1 MCLRTKIHK
10 GPELDLPEPRVWK
23 DGLRLKLRKN
33 GISGCMFKWISQYL
47 SNRKARVHVNGTYSR
62 KKTLREGVPQ
72 GGVLSP
78 TLFLIF
84 INDIVKDLPRNVHGA
99 IYADDL
105 VLWCSEEYTS
115 TANYRL
121 QEALNTL
128 EKWTKQWLMTINSA
142 KTTYTVFSLSTKK
155 QKVTLKLNGQ
165 ALPAEDN
172 PTYLGVT
179 FDKRLT
185 WKEQTEKAEARAKA
199 RLAIMKKLAGTQWG
213 ANARILKTMY
223 TGRVRP
229 VLEYGVSAWGTAA
242 KSNLD
247 KITKVQNQATRVITG
262 AMKSTPIKELETIT
276 GLAPIVQRKDSKL
289 LIQAAKFRR
298 LPEHPMKDRMS
309 QPVKR
314 RLKRESFLHQVRSLE
329 KKNQDMQGQ
338 NPKELPRCAKH
349 PAWEEET
356 SLQIHEAIPGIGK
369 KSSQNDLEKR
379 SFAVEHIQTNYPATD
394 WTHVYTDG
402 SAEKAVRN
410 GGAGIYIKYPGD
422 ALSVL
427 QALKSSKNKDLND
440 LTSALTSLSQ
450 THTIALQWIPSHCN
464 VFGNETADLLAKK
477 AAALQQN
484 DYTTTYSEAK
494 TIIHA
499 QQHEEWL
506 QEHPNHVQNDAYHA
520 LTRAEQVVIF
530 RLRTGHN
537 RLNHHLYTKLH
548 IGTSDQC
555 TCQTGGQTVIH
566 VLQHCP
572 MYENIRNLMW
582 PQDTPMAQKLYGS
595 LEDLRRTATFM
606 SETGLS
612 I

>member
-1 MCLRTKIHK
+1 
-10 GPELDLPEPRVWK
+10 
-23 DGLRLKLRKN
+23 
-33 GISGCMFKWISQYL
+33 
-47 SNRKARVHVNGTYSR
+47 
-62 KKTLREGVPQ
+62 
-72 GGVLSP
+72 
-78 TLFLIF
+78 
-84 INDIVKDLPRNVHGA
+84 
-99 IYADDL
+99 
-105 VLWCSEEYTS
+105 
-115 TANYRL
+115 
-121 QEALNTL
+121 
-128 EKWTKQWLMTINSA
+128 
-142 KTTYTVFSLSTKK
+142 
-155 QKVTLKLNGQ
+155 
-165 ALPAEDN
+165 
-172 PTYLGVT
+172 
-179 FDKRLT
+179 
-185 WKEQTEKAEARAKA
+185 
-199 RLAIMKKLAGTQWG
+199 
-213 ANARILKTMY
+213 
-223 TGRVRP
+223 
-229 VLEYGVSAWGTAA
+229 
-242 KSNLD
+242 
-247 KITKVQNQATRVITG
+247 
-262 AMKSTPIKELETIT
+262 MKSTPIKELETIT

-356 SLQIHEAIPGIGK
+356 SLQIHETIPGIGK

-379 SFAVEHIQTNYPATD
+379 SFAVDHIQTNYPATD

-402 SAEKAVRN
+402 SAEKAVR
-410 GGAGIYIKYPGD
+410 
-422 ALSVL
+422 
-427 QALKSSKNKDLND
+427 DLHKVPW
-440 LTSALTSLSQ
+440 SQ
-450 THTIALQWIPSHCN
+450 
-464 VFGNETADLLAKK
+464 K

-572 MYENIRNLMW
+572 MYENLRNLMW

>member
-1 MCLRTKIHK
+1 MF
-10 GPELDLPEPRVWK
+10 
-23 DGLRLKLRKN
+23 
-33 GISGCMFKWISQYL
+33 ISD
-47 SNRKARVHVNGTYSR
+47 VV
-62 KKTLREGVPQ
+62 
-72 GGVLSP
+72 
-78 TLFLIF
+78 IF
-84 INDIVKDLPRNVHGA
+84 
-99 IYADDL
+99 Y
-105 VLWCSEEYTS
+105 
-115 TANYRL
+115 
-121 QEALNTL
+121 
-128 EKWTKQWLMTINSA
+128 
-142 KTTYTVFSLSTKK
+142 
-155 QKVTLKLNGQ
+155 
-165 ALPAEDN
+165 
-172 PTYLGVT
+172 
-179 FDKRLT
+179 
-185 WKEQTEKAEARAKA
+185 
-199 RLAIMKKLAGTQWG
+199 MKK
-213 ANARILKTMY
+213 ILLQ
-223 TGRVRP
+223 GFP
-229 VLEYGVSAWGTAA
+229 SPGPTAA
-242 KSNLD
+242 
-247 KITKVQNQATRVITG
+247 TKN
-262 AMKSTPIKELETIT
+262 
-276 GLAPIVQRKDSKL
+276 IV
-289 LIQAAKFRR
+289 
-298 LPEHPMKDRMS
+298 
-309 QPVKR
+309 
-314 RLKRESFLHQVRSLE
+314 FL
-329 KKNQDMQGQ
+329 
-338 NPKELPRCAKH
+338 
-349 PAWEEET
+349 T
-356 SLQIHEAIPGIGK
+356 
-369 KSSQNDLEKR
+369 
-379 SFAVEHIQTNYPATD
+379 
-394 WTHVYTDG
+394 
-402 SAEKAVRN
+402 
-410 GGAGIYIKYPGD
+410 D

-477 AAALQQN
+477 ATALQQN

-572 MYENIRNLMW
+572 MYENLRNLMW

>member
-1 MCLRTKIHK
+1 M
-10 GPELDLPEPRVWK
+10 
-23 DGLRLKLRKN
+23 
-33 GISGCMFKWISQYL
+33 
-47 SNRKARVHVNGTYSR
+47 
-62 KKTLREGVPQ
+62 
-72 GGVLSP
+72 
-78 TLFLIF
+78 
-84 INDIVKDLPRNVHGA
+84 
-99 IYADDL
+99 
-105 VLWCSEEYTS
+105 
-115 TANYRL
+115 
-121 QEALNTL
+121 
-128 EKWTKQWLMTINSA
+128 
-142 KTTYTVFSLSTKK
+142 
-155 QKVTLKLNGQ
+155 KLNRLLCVFGRIR
-165 ALPAEDN
+165 
-172 PTYLGVT
+172 YL
-179 FDKRLT
+179 
-185 WKEQTEKAEARAKA
+185 W
-199 RLAIMKKLAGTQWG
+199 
-213 ANARILKTMY
+213 
-223 TGRVRP
+223 
-229 VLEYGVSAWGTAA
+229 
-242 KSNLD
+242 
-247 KITKVQNQATRVITG
+247 
-262 AMKSTPIKELETIT
+262 
-276 GLAPIVQRKDSKL
+276 KDSKL

-356 SLQIHEAIPGIGK
+356 SLQIHETIPGIGK

-379 SFAVEHIQTNYPATD
+379 SLAVEHIQTNYPATD

-410 GGAGIYIKYPGD
+410 GGAGIYIKYPGGEEDKISIPTGVFSTNYKAEATAIQEGAAHVQSSPHSTKNIVFLTD

-572 MYENIRNLMW
+572 MYENLRNLMW

>member
-1 MCLRTKIHK
+1 MGKSPIDK
-10 GPELDLPEPRVWK
+10 GV
-23 DGLRLKLRKN
+23 
-33 GISGCMFKWISQYL
+33 II
-47 SNRKARVHVNGTYSR
+47 ATV
-62 KKTLREGVPQ
+62 
-72 GGVLSP
+72 
-78 TLFLIF
+78 
-84 INDIVKDLPRNVHGA
+84 IVA
-99 IYADDL
+99 
-105 VLWCSEEYTS
+105 C
-115 TANYRL
+115 
-121 QEALNTL
+121 
-128 EKWTKQWLMTINSA
+128 SA
-142 KTTYTVFSLSTKK
+142 K
-155 QKVTLKLNGQ
+155 
-165 ALPAEDN
+165 
-172 PTYLGVT
+172 
-179 FDKRLT
+179 
-185 WKEQTEKAEARAKA
+185 
-199 RLAIMKKLAGTQWG
+199 
-213 ANARILKTMY
+213 
-223 TGRVRP
+223 P
-229 VLEYGVSAWGTAA
+229 VLCDFYNTSFPPLSSSSLW
-242 KSNLD
+242 K
-247 KITKVQNQATRVITG
+247 Q
-262 AMKSTPIKELETIT
+262 KELETIT

-356 SLQIHEAIPGIGK
+356 SLQIHETIPGIGK

-379 SFAVEHIQTNYPATD
+379 SLAVEHIQTNYPATD

-410 GGAGIYIKYPGD
+410 GGAGIYIKYPGGEEDKISIPTGVFSTNYKAEATAIQEGAAHVQSSPHSTKNIVFLTD

-506 QEHPNHVQNDAYHA
+506 QQHPNHVQNDAYHA
-520 LTRAEQVVIF
+520 LTRAEQVFLRGNLSLGVC
-530 RLRTGHN
+530 RLVVCFER
-537 RLNHHLYTKLH
+537 R
-548 IGTSDQC
+548 DQE
-555 TCQTGGQTVIH
+555 
-566 VLQHCP
+566 L
-572 MYENIRNLMW
+572 
-582 PQDTPMAQKLYGS
+582 
-595 LEDLRRTATFM
+595 AT
-606 SETGLS
+606 LV
-612 I
+612 

>member
-1 MCLRTKIHK
+1 MLLFHI
-10 GPELDLPEPRVWK
+10 
-23 DGLRLKLRKN
+23 
-33 GISGCMFKWISQYL
+33 I
-47 SNRKARVHVNGTYSR
+47 
-62 KKTLREGVPQ
+62 
-72 GGVLSP
+72 VL
-78 TLFLIF
+78 T
-84 INDIVKDLPRNVHGA
+84 DIILN
-99 IYADDL
+99 
-105 VLWCSEEYTS
+105 
-115 TANYRL
+115 
-121 QEALNTL
+121 AL
-128 EKWTKQWLMTINSA
+128 
-142 KTTYTVFSLSTKK
+142 
-155 QKVTLKLNGQ
+155 
-165 ALPAEDN
+165 
-172 PTYLGVT
+172 
-179 FDKRLT
+179 
-185 WKEQTEKAEARAKA
+185 
-199 RLAIMKKLAGTQWG
+199 
-213 ANARILKTMY
+213 
-223 TGRVRP
+223 
-229 VLEYGVSAWGTAA
+229 
-242 KSNLD
+242 
-247 KITKVQNQATRVITG
+247 
-262 AMKSTPIKELETIT
+262 
-276 GLAPIVQRKDSKL
+276 
-289 LIQAAKFRR
+289 
-298 LPEHPMKDRMS
+298 
-309 QPVKR
+309 
-314 RLKRESFLHQVRSLE
+314 
-329 KKNQDMQGQ
+329 
-338 NPKELPRCAKH
+338 LPRCAKH

-356 SLQIHEAIPGIGK
+356 SLQIHETIPCIGK
-369 KSSQNDLEKR
+369 KSTQNDLEKR
-379 SFAVEHIQTNYPATD
+379 SFAVDHIQTNYPATD

-410 GGAGIYIKYPGD
+410 GGAGIYIKYPGGEED
-422 ALSVL
+422 KISIPTGVFSINYKAEATAIQEGAAHVQSSPHSTKNIVFLTNALSIL

-484 DYTTTYSEAK
+484 GYTTTYSEAK

-595 LEDLRRTATFM
+595 LEDLRRTATFIPSVAM
-606 SETGLS
+606 LFDVFM
-612 I
+612 

>member
-1 MCLRTKIHK
+1 
-10 GPELDLPEPRVWK
+10 
-23 DGLRLKLRKN
+23 
-33 GISGCMFKWISQYL
+33 
-47 SNRKARVHVNGTYSR
+47 
-62 KKTLREGVPQ
+62 
-72 GGVLSP
+72 
-78 TLFLIF
+78 
-84 INDIVKDLPRNVHGA
+84 
-99 IYADDL
+99 
-105 VLWCSEEYTS
+105 
-115 TANYRL
+115 
-121 QEALNTL
+121 
-128 EKWTKQWLMTINSA
+128 MTINSA
-142 KTTYTVFSLSTKK
+142 KTTYTVFSLSTKE

-199 RLAIMKKLAGTQWG
+199 RLAIMKKLSGTQWG

-229 VLEYGVSAWGTAA
+229 VLEYGVSAWGTTA

-314 RLKRESFLHQVRSLE
+314 RLKRESFLQQVRSLE
-329 KKNQDMQGQ
+329 KKNQDMQNQ

-349 PAWEEET
+349 PDWEEET
-356 SLQIHEAIPGIGK
+356 KLQIHETIPGIGK
-369 KSSQNDLEKR
+369 KSTQNELEKKTI
-379 SFAVEHIQTNYPATD
+379 AVEHIQTKYPATN
-394 WTHVYTDG
+394 WTHVY
-402 SAEKAVRN
+402 KM
-410 GGAGIYIKYPGD
+410 K
-422 ALSVL
+422 
-427 QALKSSKNKDLND
+427 ALKSSKSKDLND

-464 VFGNETADLLAKK
+464 VFGNETADLLVKK

-520 LTRAEQVVIF
+520 LPLTRAEQVVIF

-537 RLNHHLYTKLH
+537 RLNHTLYTKLH

-572 MYENIRNLMW
+572 MYENLRNLMW